1 MIIGLMLRQ
10 QQLPLFAGLLL
21 CVALSAWRLVPTIIV
36 VCVAVDRDP
45 PVTAAAAA
53 QSERHC
59 VLPLCAIPER
69 TLCDQ
74 RLSRHDRMLQHELTA
89 AEHI

>member
-1 MIIGLMLRQ
+1 MRQQ

-53 QSERHC
+53 QSERLCFTC
-59 VLPLCAIPER
+59 VPYLS

-89 AEHI
+89 AAAAAAEHI